1 MAFAASRIQASYG
14 TAKRVLS
21 EVSVLVIVYVCVI
34 YTGARNEHLGK
45 FRKVSL

>member
-21 EVSVLVIVYVCVI
+21 EVSVLVIVFMH
-34 YTGARNEHLGK
+34 A
-45 FRKVSL
+45 